1 VGVAAMAGDF
11 DWVGAA
17 AAALGAGEATALD
30 LKSTTSP
37 SAFLITMALLF
48 FLGRSKA
55 LELGAGLADV
65 TLGVCA

>member
-1 VGVAAMAGDF
+1 MAAMAGDF
-11 DWVGAA
+11 DWAGAA
-17 AAALGAGEATALD
+17 AAALLVAGEAAALV

>member
-1 VGVAAMAGDF
+1 
-11 DWVGAA
+11 
-17 AAALGAGEATALD
+17 
-30 LKSTTSP
+30 
-37 SAFLITMALLF
+37 LITMALLF